1 MVENG
6 DEPKIVQR
14 PVTFRKIYATNV
26 SGEWTEHD
34 FRIELFNEKL
44 KGGDDEDWTYV
55 SEAMIILAP
64 AALKKLKNILDEAV
78 KQETD

>member
-1 MVENG
+1 MVENE
-6 DEPKIVQR
+6 DEPKNVRR

-34 FRIELFNEKL
+34 FRIDLFNEKL
-44 KGGDDEDWTYV
+44 KGEEGEDWAYV

-64 AALKKLKNILDEAV
+64 AAVKKLKNILDKAIE
-78 KQETD
+78 KEID